1 MARKKKSSKDTET
14 DIDQKSADSDESV
27 ATDLTDAET
36 DTATSKE
43 TVEEEAVEA
52 SAEELSETT
61 ETSETESPSDDP
73 AAPDVTEQSDAETAS
88 DTLAIDEETVEAET
102 VDQTDVPDHPPIAP
116 PEPVIIRKGGFV
128 PMVLGGI
135 VAAVIGF
142 GASQLLMPQS
152 GVDAVVLTEFERKL
166 ATQATTITELTERIE
181 VAETAG
187 SGGDL
192 GDIESTLSD
201 NLAAISGLA
210 DRLFAVE
217 SQLTDIASQPV
228 DDGDQG
234 AALVAYERQLKELQA
249 AVSAMSDNAQQMEE
263 NAQVAAK
270 ATLQRAALTRIQTAL
285 DAGVGFETAL
295 ADLENLGA
303 DIPSPLK
310 QSAASGVASLSD
322 LQAGFPD
329 AARSALAVSRA
340 ETEVEDQGGLTSFL
354 RSQLG
359 ARSLQPRE
367 GNDPDAILSRAEA
380 AARQGRLNDALAEIE
395 LLPEAGRAELS
406 DWSGQAARRL
416 DAVAAAQELGEKLN

>member
-52 SAEELSETT
+52 SAEELSETA

-73 AAPDVTEQSDAETAS
+73 AEPGATEQSGAETAS
-88 DTLAIDEETVEAET
+88 DTLAIDEEMVDEETVE
-102 VDQTDVPDHPPIAP
+102 QTDVPDHPPIAP

-152 GVDAVVLTEFERKL
+152 GVDPAALAEFERKL
-166 ATQATTITELTERIE
+166 AAQATTITELTERIE

-228 DDGDQG
+228 GDGDQG

-249 AVSAMSDNAQQMEE
+249 AVSAISDNAQQMEE

-329 AARSALAVSRA
+329 AARSALAVSRT

-406 DWSGQAARRL
+406 DWSGQVARRL

>member
-36 DTATSKE
+36 A
-43 TVEEEAVEA
+43 
-52 SAEELSETT
+52 

-102 VDQTDVPDHPPIAP
+102 VDQTDVPEHPPIAP

-152 GVDAVVLTEFERKL
+152 GVGPAALAEFERKL
-166 ATQATTITELTERIE
+166 AAQATTITELTERIE
-181 VAETAG
+181 VAETAGSGG

-228 DDGDQG
+228 GDGDQG

-380 AARQGRLNDALAEIE
+380 ATRQGRLNDALAEIE

-406 DWSGQAARRL
+406 DWSGQVARRL